1 MQQSVSFTGGQ
12 AVVAS
17 LRAHHIEVVFG
28 IPGVHNLPIY
38 DALYDE
44 PGIRHVLARHEQG
57 AGYMADG
64 YARIAGRPGVA
75 LVITGPGVT
84 NIATPLADA
93 YADSVPLL
101 VIATSLPGK
110 TDGRSW
116 GRLHEL
122 KDQLGLAQSL
132 VGWCHEVQRVAEIPE
147 AIAEALRQTRA
158 GRPRGAFLQIP
169 LDVLEEQ
176 ESISLAALEE
186 SDAEPPAAPS
196 EEALRRAVE
205 LLRAAQRP
213 VILAGTG
220 VSAAGANHELLR
232 LAELLQAPV
241 LLGGKSHDVL
251 PNDHPLVITTRG
263 APSRTLG
270 PLLSRSDLAL
280 VIGSKLGMQ
289 RTTLPALERS
299 RSGPTEAGRLPL
311 PERLIHIDIDAG
323 EIGRRYPAS
332 VGLVADA
339 RLALIALLEGLQE
352 NPGQY
357 EDRREE
363 VAAVR
368 AALSKRAFQIYGEV
382 MPWLEALRTALPRES
397 VVVADMTMA
406 GYAAAQVFPVY
417 EPRSFIHASELC
429 SIGTGLPLAL
439 GAQLAAQGRPVVA
452 LCGDGGF
459 LQNVGELATAAQE
472 RIPVVTIVF
481 NDASYTAVKNDQL
494 QRFPGRSIA
503 TTLEPPDYVA
513 LAHAFR
519 IEGQRVEAPEA
530 LVALLARRIGQPA
543 EEARPLLIEV
553 PLSQQSH

>member
-1 MQQSVSFTGGQ
+1 MQHSVLLTGGQ

-93 YADSVPLL
+93 YADSLPLL

-110 TDGRSW
+110 TGGRSW

-122 KDQLGLAQSL
+122 KDQLGLAQAL
-132 VGWCHEVQRVAEIPE
+132 VGWSHEVQRVAEIPE
-147 AIAEALRQTRA
+147 AIAEALRQMRT

-169 LDVLEEQ
+169 LDVLEAQ
-176 ESISLAALEE
+176 ETIALPALEE
-186 SDAEPPAAPS
+186 GREPAVAPS
-196 EEALRRAVE
+196 EEAVQAALE
-205 LLRAAQRP
+205 LLRAARRP
-213 VILAGTG
+213 VIIAGAG

-251 PNDHPLVITTRG
+251 PNDHSLVITTRG

-280 VIGSKLGMQ
+280 VVGSKLGMQ

-299 RSGPTEAGRLPL
+299 RSGQAQADTGRLPL
-311 PERLIHIDIDAG
+311 PEKLIHIDIDAG
-323 EIGRRYPAS
+323 EIGQRYPAS
-332 VGLVADA
+332 VALVGDA
-339 RLALIALLEGLQE
+339 RLALSALLAGLE
-352 NPGQY
+352 ERAGQY

-368 AALSKRAFQIYGEV
+368 AALRERAQRIYGEV
-382 MPWLEALRTALPRES
+382 MPWLEALRTALPREGI
-397 VVVADMTMA
+397 VVADMTMA
-406 GYAAAQVFPVY
+406 GYAAAQAFPVY
-417 EPRSFIHASELC
+417 EPHSFIHASELC

-439 GAQLAAQGRPVVA
+439 GAQLAAPQRAVVA

-503 TTLEPPDYVA
+503 TTLKPPDFVS
-513 LAHAFR
+513 LARAFH
-519 IEGQRVEAPEA
+519 IEGQRVETPDELAELLRARLA
-530 LVALLARRIGQPA
+530 LPL
-543 EEARPLLIEV
+543 EETRPLLIEV
-553 PLSQQSH
+553 PLTQR

>member
-1 MQQSVSFTGGQ
+1 MQHNVSLTGGQ

-93 YADSVPLL
+93 YADSLPLL
-101 VIATSLPGK
+101 VIATSLPGE
-110 TDGRSW
+110 TGGRSW

-122 KDQLGLAQSL
+122 KDQLGLARAL
-132 VGWCHEVQRVAEIPE
+132 VGWSHEVQRVAEIPE
-147 AIAEALRQTRA
+147 AIAEALRQMRT

-169 LDVLEEQ
+169 LDVLEAQ
-176 ESISLAALEE
+176 ETMALPTLEEGEEPAVAPDEETVQAAL
-186 SDAEPPAAPS
+186 
-196 EEALRRAVE
+196 E
-205 LLRAAQRP
+205 LLRAARRP
-213 VILAGTG
+213 VIIAGAG
-220 VSAAGANHELLR
+220 VTAAGANHELLR

-280 VIGSKLGMQ
+280 VVGSKLGMQ

-299 RSGPTEAGRLPL
+299 RSGQADTGRLPL
-311 PERLIHIDIDAG
+311 PEKLIHIDIDAG

-332 VGLVADA
+332 VALVGDA
-339 RLALIALLEGLQE
+339 RLALSALLAGLHEQL
-352 NPGQY
+352 GQY
-357 EDRREE
+357 EDRRQE

-368 AALSKRAFQIYGEV
+368 TALSQRAQQIYGEV
-382 MPWLEALRTALPRES
+382 MPWLEALRTALPREGI
-397 VVVADMTMA
+397 VVADMTMA
-406 GYAAAQVFPVY
+406 GYAAAQAFPVY
-417 EPRSFIHASELC
+417 EPHSFIHASELC

-439 GAQLAAQGRPVVA
+439 GAQLAAPQRAVVA

-481 NDASYTAVKNDQL
+481 NDASYTAVRNDQL

-503 TTLEPPDYVA
+503 TTLVPPDFVS
-513 LAHAFR
+513 LARAFH
-519 IEGQRVEAPEA
+519 IEGQRVEAPDELA
-530 LVALLARRIGQPA
+530 ELLRTRLGLPPA
-543 EEARPLLIEV
+543 EARPLLIEV
-553 PLSQQSH
+553 PLTQR

>member
-1 MQQSVSFTGGQ
+1 MQHSVSLTGGQ

-44 PGIRHVLARHEQG
+44 PGIRHILARHEQG

-93 YADSVPLL
+93 YADSLPLL
-101 VIATSLPGK
+101 VIATSLPGEAG
-110 TDGRSW
+110 GRSW

-122 KDQLGLAQSL
+122 KDQLGLAQAL
-132 VGWCHEVQRVAEIPE
+132 VGWSHEVQRVAAIPE
-147 AIAEALRQTRA
+147 VIAEALRQMRTS
-158 GRPRGAFLQIP
+158 RPRGAFLQIP
-169 LDVLEEQ
+169 LDVLEAQ
-176 ESISLAALEE
+176 ETMPLPALEEGEEPAVAPAEETVQAALELLQ
-186 SDAEPPAAPS
+186 AAH
-196 EEALRRAVE
+196 
-205 LLRAAQRP
+205 RP
-213 VILAGTG
+213 VIIAGAG
-220 VSAAGANHELLR
+220 VTAAGANHELLR

-280 VIGSKLGMQ
+280 VVGSKLGMQ

-299 RSGPTEAGRLPL
+299 RSGSAEGGRLPL
-311 PERLIHIDIDAG
+311 PEKLIHIDIDAG
-323 EIGRRYPAS
+323 EIGQRYPAS
-332 VGLVADA
+332 VALVADA
-339 RLALIALLEGLQE
+339 RLALSALLTGLE
-352 NPGQY
+352 ERAGQY

-368 AALSKRAFQIYGEV
+368 AALGERAQRIYGEV
-382 MPWLEALRTALPRES
+382 MPWLEALRTALPREGI
-397 VVVADMTMA
+397 VVADMTMA
-406 GYAAAQVFPVY
+406 GYAAAQAFPVY

-439 GAQLAAQGRPVVA
+439 GAQLAAPQRPVVA

-472 RIPVVTIVF
+472 RIPVVTLVF

-503 TTLEPPDYVA
+503 TTLVPPDFVS
-513 LAHAFR
+513 LARAFH
-519 IEGQRVEAPEA
+519 IEGQRVETPEE
-530 LVALLARRIGQPA
+530 LARSLHARLALPP
-543 EEARPLLIEV
+543 EETRPLLIEV
-553 PLSQQSH
+553 PLRQH

>member
-1 MQQSVSFTGGQ
+1 MVSFTGGQ

-64 YARIAGRPGVA
+64 YARISGRPGVA

-93 YADSVPLL
+93 YADSLPLL
-101 VIATSLPGK
+101 VIATSLPGE
-110 TDGRSW
+110 TGGRSW

-122 KDQLGLAQSL
+122 KDQLGLARAL

-147 AIAEALRQTRA
+147 AIAEALGQMRTGRA
-158 GRPRGAFLQIP
+158 RGAFLQIP
-169 LDVLEEQ
+169 LDVLESQ
-176 ESISLAALEE
+176 ETIPLPALEEREEPPAVSPADEALRAALE
-186 SDAEPPAAPS
+186 
-196 EEALRRAVE
+196 
-205 LLRAAQRP
+205 LLRTAQRP
-213 VILAGTG
+213 VILAGAG

-280 VIGSKLGMQ
+280 VVGSKLGMQ

-299 RSGPTEAGRLPL
+299 RSGQAETGRLPL
-311 PERLIHIDIDAG
+311 PEKLIHIDIDAG
-323 EIGRRYPAS
+323 EIGRRYPVS
-332 VGLVADA
+332 VALVADA
-339 RLALIALLEGLQE
+339 RQALIALLTGLQE
-352 NPGQY
+352 RAGTY

-368 AALSKRAFQIYGEV
+368 AALSKRTQQIYGEV
-382 MPWLEALRTALPRES
+382 MPWLEALRTALPREGI
-397 VVVADMTMA
+397 VVADMTLA
-406 GYAAAQVFPVY
+406 GYAAAQAFPVY

-439 GAQLAAQGRPVVA
+439 GAQLAAPQRPVVA

-459 LQNVGELATAAQE
+459 LLNVGELATAAQE
-472 RIPVVTIVF
+472 RIPVITLVF

-503 TTLEPPDYVA
+503 TTLEPPDFVT
-513 LAHAFR
+513 LARAFH
-519 IEGQRVEAPEA
+519 IEGQRVSTPEELA
-530 LVALLARRIGQPA
+530 GLLRMRLTLPPG
-543 EEARPLLIEV
+543 EARPLLIEV
-553 PLSQQSH
+553 PLAQR

>member
-1 MQQSVSFTGGQ
+1 MQPTLSFTGGQ

-17 LRAHHIEVVFG
+17 LRAHHVEVVFG

-64 YARIAGRPGVA
+64 YARISGRPGVA

-93 YADSVPLL
+93 YADSLPLL
-101 VIATSLPGK
+101 VIATSLPGE
-110 TDGRSW
+110 TGGRSW

-122 KDQLGLAQSL
+122 KDQLGLARAL
-132 VGWCHEVQRVAEIPE
+132 VGWSHEVQRVAEIPE
-147 AIAEALRQTRA
+147 AIAEALRQMRTGRA
-158 GRPRGAFLQIP
+158 RGAFLQIP
-169 LDVLEEQ
+169 LDVLEAEEAMPLPRLEEE
-176 ESISLAALEE
+176 ESLAVAPDSEALQAALE
-186 SDAEPPAAPS
+186 
-196 EEALRRAVE
+196 
-205 LLRAAQRP
+205 LLRTAQRP
-213 VILAGTG
+213 VILAGAG

-241 LLGGKSHDVL
+241 VLGGKSHDVL

-280 VIGSKLGMQ
+280 VVGSKLGMQ

-299 RSGPTEAGRLPL
+299 RSGQSETGRLPL
-311 PERLIHIDIDAG
+311 PEKLIHIDIDAG
-323 EIGRRYPAS
+323 EIGRRYPVS
-332 VGLVADA
+332 VALVADA
-339 RLALIALLEGLQE
+339 RQALIALLAGLQE
-352 NPGQY
+352 KAGAY

-363 VAAVR
+363 VALVR
-368 AALSKRAFQIYGEV
+368 AALSKRAQQIYGEV
-382 MPWLEALRTALPRES
+382 MPWLEALRAVLPREGI
-397 VVVADMTMA
+397 VVADMTLA
-406 GYAAAQVFPVY
+406 GYAAAQAFPVY

-439 GAQLAAQGRPVVA
+439 GAQLAAPGRPVVA

-459 LQNVGELATAAQE
+459 LLNVGELATAAQE

-481 NDASYTAVKNDQL
+481 NDACYTAVKNDQS

-503 TTLEPPDYVA
+503 TTLEPPDFVT
-513 LAHAFR
+513 LARAFHV
-519 IEGQRVEAPEA
+519 EGQRVATPEELAQVLCARLALPQEA
-530 LVALLARRIGQPA
+530 
-543 EEARPLLIEV
+543 ARPLLIEV
-553 PLSQQSH
+553 PLTQR

>member
-1 MQQSVSFTGGQ
+1 MQHSVSLTGGQ

-93 YADSVPLL
+93 YADSLPLL
-101 VIATSLPGK
+101 VIATSLPGE
-110 TDGRSW
+110 TGGRSW

-122 KDQLGLAQSL
+122 KDQLGLAQAL
-132 VGWCHEVQRVAEIPE
+132 VGWSHEVQRVAEIPE
-147 AIAEALRQTRA
+147 VIAEALRQMRTS
-158 GRPRGAFLQIP
+158 RPRGAFLQIP
-169 LDVLEEQ
+169 LDVLEAQ
-176 ESISLAALEE
+176 ETMPLPALEEGQEPAQAPAEESVQAALE
-186 SDAEPPAAPS
+186 
-196 EEALRRAVE
+196 
-205 LLRAAQRP
+205 LLRTARRP
-213 VILAGTG
+213 VIIAGAG
-220 VSAAGANHELLR
+220 VTAAGANHELLR

-280 VIGSKLGMQ
+280 VVGSKLGMQ

-299 RSGPTEAGRLPL
+299 RSGQAETGRLPL
-311 PERLIHIDIDAG
+311 PEKLIHIDIDAD

-332 VGLVADA
+332 VALVADA
-339 RLALIALLEGLQE
+339 RLALSALLAGLE
-352 NPGQY
+352 ERTAGQY

-368 AALSKRAFQIYGEV
+368 AALGERAQRIYGEV
-382 MPWLEALRTALPRES
+382 MPWLEALRTALPREGI
-397 VVVADMTMA
+397 VVADMTMA
-406 GYAAAQVFPVY
+406 GYAAAQTFPVY

-439 GAQLAAQGRPVVA
+439 GAQLAASQRPVVA

-503 TTLEPPDYVA
+503 TTLEPPDFVT
-513 LAHAFR
+513 LARAFHV
-519 IEGQRVEAPEA
+519 EGQRVEAPEE
-530 LVALLARRIGQPA
+530 LARLLRARLALPL

-553 PLSQQSH
+553 PLAQR